1 MYYSA
6 FVTSIVLIRTF
17 PSALNSLFCQFCFA
31 SVVCT
36 LPHNWI
42 HSKIFS
48 VPAFCIIGL
57 ARIPR
62 ISLSWTYHYIRMVMV
77 IAMFLSVNV
86 LVGRASEHNHGDGSQ
101 STFLPPVC
109 PETPTAAPLAI
120 PIWAIPLII
129 LGGLLIIGILILII
143 IKIIFSILVSQL
155 D

>member
-1 MYYSA
+1 
-6 FVTSIVLIRTF
+6 
-17 PSALNSLFCQFCFA
+17 
-31 SVVCT
+31 
-36 LPHNWI
+36 
-42 HSKIFS
+42 
-48 VPAFCIIGL
+48 
-57 ARIPR
+57 
-62 ISLSWTYHYIRMVMV
+62 MV

-86 LVGRASEHNHGDGSQ
+86 LVGRASEHHGDGSQ

-109 PETPTAAPLAI
+109 PETPTPAPLAI

>member
-1 MYYSA
+1 
-6 FVTSIVLIRTF
+6 
-17 PSALNSLFCQFCFA
+17 
-31 SVVCT
+31 
-36 LPHNWI
+36 
-42 HSKIFS
+42 
-48 VPAFCIIGL
+48 
-57 ARIPR
+57 
-62 ISLSWTYHYIRMVMV
+62 MV

-109 PETPTAAPLAI
+109 QEIPTAAPLAI